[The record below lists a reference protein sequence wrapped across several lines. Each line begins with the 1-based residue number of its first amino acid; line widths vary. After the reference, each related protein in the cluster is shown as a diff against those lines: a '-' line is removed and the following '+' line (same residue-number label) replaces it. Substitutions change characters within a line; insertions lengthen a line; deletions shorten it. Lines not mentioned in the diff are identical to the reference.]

1 MVQENFL
8 SIKDISRELNTGTTF
23 TKFLLKRFEAFLSP
37 ELSNGYPVF
46 PPDTVPLLIKIKTDI
61 DSGKLPSNIEQE
73 LSRKLDQK
81 ETAPAFDRL
90 SNEDIRVSPD
100 GLKLIKDLFNDISR
114 QQERIALAHEKRAAA
129 EERKAVAIEKRAD
142 AEEKKAFA
150 MNNIANA
157 LQEMNR
163 LKVQDPEMIKI
174 AHHAAD
180 SLICD
185 DRFPEMDPID
195 VSKPHVL
202 PGETGDSDSPDF
214 TGDEANALENK
225 MVLDDL
231 SSLIKEHP
239 PLDTDDLSML
249 FDETPD
255 NAPQGEPV
263 PMDDLNRLLDPGPRG
278 TALDDLSLLVDDPK
292 DQASAPASDMDD
304 LASLIDTRAAEPG
317 PAIETDNLSALI
329 DVEASTSGIQDMDDL
344 SQLIDEGDKAT
355 KDQDNLSLL
364 IDTQMNPAGTT
375 EQDDLSKLID
385 EVPRQQVP
393 PDAPAQPMD
402 DLSALAKDISP
413 PSLKPDITPK
423 ENLEAYKAAVMKII
437 LQLKSDGSSAQE
449 ATDRLNKDEVPTLS
463 GKAQWSIKALEQ
475 IYRFIDSA
483 A

>member
-1 MVQENFL
+1 MAQENFL

-61 DSGKLPSNIEQE
+61 DSGKLPSNIELE
-73 LSRKLDQK
+73 LSKELEQN
-81 ETAPAFDRL
+81 ETAAAFDRL

-163 LKVQDPEMIKI
+163 LKVQDPEMMKI

-180 SLICD
+180 TLICD
-185 DRFPEMDPID
+185 DSSPEMDPID
-195 VSKPHVL
+195 VSEPEVL
-202 PGETGDSDSPDF
+202 PGEPVDSDFPDF
-214 TGDEANALENK
+214 PGDEDNALENR

-231 SSLIKEHP
+231 SSLIKAHP
-239 PLDTDDLSML
+239 PQDTDDLSML
-249 FDETPD
+249 LDETPD
-255 NAPQGEPV
+255 SAPQDDPV
-263 PMDDLNRLLDPGPRG
+263 PMDNLNQLLDAGPREP
-278 TALDDLSLLVDDPK
+278 ALDDLSLLVDDPK
-292 DQASAPASDMDD
+292 DGASSPAADMDD
-304 LASLIDTRAAEPG
+304 LASLIDTSAPESG
-317 PAIETDNLSALI
+317 TAIETDDLSKLI
-329 DVEASTSGIQDMDDL
+329 DGMASTAGTQDMDDL
-344 SQLIDEGDKAT
+344 SQLVDESDKTT

-364 IDTQMNPAGTT
+364 IDTETKTT
-375 EQDDLSKLID
+375 GETGQDDLSKLID
-385 EVPRQQVP
+385 DPGQQQVP
-393 PDAPAQPMD
+393 QDTAAQPMD
-402 DLSALAKDISP
+402 DLSALAKDILQ